1 MPLNPEIVKAVVV
14 TAELTGSALSE
25 AGIEAMVEHLSG
37 YPAPIVLKA
46 LHRCQLEL
54 RGGLTLGAVMD
65 RLDDGHPGPET
76 AWAMVGGLDEDA
88 SVVWTDE
95 IAASYGL
102 VRGLTDRVASRL
114 AFVEDYRQRL
124 AEARQQQRPPVWRAS
139 LGWDASRR
147 AGVVREAV
155 ERGRLTVGQA
165 RAMLPEHEM
174 PSARSL
180 ILPEGAASARALVQ
194 ALTRQLMAE
203 KRDPE
208 PGHQQEETSP

>member
-1 MPLNPEIVKAVVV
+1 MLNPDIVKAVVV
-14 TAELTGSALSE
+14 TCELTGSTLSE

-37 YPAPIVLKA
+37 YSAAMVLKA

-76 AWAMVGGLDEDA
+76 AWAMVAGLDEDA

-95 IAASYGL
+95 IAGSYGL
-102 VRGLTDRVASRL
+102 VRGLNDRVASRL

-124 AEARQQQRPPVWRAS
+124 ADARREQRPPVWRAS

-147 AGVVREAV
+147 AGAVREAV
-155 ERGRLTVGQA
+155 ERGRLTEGQA
-165 RAMLPEHEM
+165 RAMLPEHEI
-174 PSARSL
+174 PRAVNAV
-180 ILPEGAASARALVQ
+180 LPEGAAQARALVQ
-194 ALTRQLMAE
+194 TLTRRLLAE

-208 PGHQQEETSP
+208 PEYPRKEIHQ